1 MGIKKFFKKA
11 GAWIKDKFHKA
22 KNVVVKYGKP
32 IVKLVKNVT
41 DWVDKT
47 PLKGILNNATGGL
60 YSMGK
65 GIVDLIPTGDVKDN
79 ANRWLDDTKKKA
91 DNISEKVGHYQDEA
105 RKVIDKGRDYYRR
118 GEQAYN
124 IVRDG
129 TRQLGNVIPNRKI
142 STIP

>member
-11 GAWIKDKFHKA
+11 GAWVKDKFHKV

-32 IVKLVKNVT
+32 VVKIVKNVT

-105 RKVIDKGRDYYRR
+105 RRVIDKGRDYYRR

-124 IVRDG
+124 IIRDG
-129 TRQLGNVIPNRKI
+129 TRQLGKVIPNRKI